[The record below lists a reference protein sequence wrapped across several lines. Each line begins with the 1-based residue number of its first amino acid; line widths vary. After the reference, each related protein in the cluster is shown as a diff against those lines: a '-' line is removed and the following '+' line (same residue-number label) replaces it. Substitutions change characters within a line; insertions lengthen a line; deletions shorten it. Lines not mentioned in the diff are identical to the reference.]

1 VSAAPARSP
10 QTRASRRGAAPSGLL
25 VERLLAIL
33 PRLSGSINA
42 DVRQQKLSV
51 PLTMGQ
57 FRTLRHLAGGYR
69 TSADLAHHLVV
80 TPPTVTRLIDGLER
94 KGLVAR
100 VSSDRDRRQVRLQLT
115 HAGRAILHEFQRKAG
130 KRVQHLVDQLTP
142 AEQQQLEH
150 SLESLDRALL
160 TSALGRPSAPVTRE
174 VANQEPS
181 P

>member
-1 VSAAPARSP
+1 MRAATTRSP
-10 QTRASRRGAAPSGLL
+10 EPRAARRGATPSGPL

-57 FRTLRHLAGGYR
+57 FRTLRHLAGGYS

-80 TPPTVTRLIDGLER
+80 TPPTVTRVVDGLVR

-100 VSSDRDRRQVRLQLT
+100 VSSDGDRRQVRLQLT
-115 HAGRAILHEFQRKAG
+115 DAGRAILHEFQRKAG
-130 KRVQHLVDQLTP
+130 KRVQHLVDQLTS
-142 AEQQQLEH
+142 AEQQQLGH

-160 TSALGRPSAPVTRE
+160 TSALGRPSAPATRQ
-174 VANQEPS
+174 VAYRESS